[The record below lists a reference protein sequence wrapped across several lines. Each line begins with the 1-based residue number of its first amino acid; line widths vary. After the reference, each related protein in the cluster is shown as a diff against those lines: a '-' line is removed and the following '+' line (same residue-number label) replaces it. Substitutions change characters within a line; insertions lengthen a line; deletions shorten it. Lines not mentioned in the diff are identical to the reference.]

1 MDVKG
6 AAGEDQEEM
15 RNTYQKLKKGQIL
28 IIQWQNYIR
37 KLCRKHNMETM
48 KFDIQLRFPS
58 KVWNLWHRF
67 FFFFAA
73 QSKMQK
79 ERDKLRK
86 EILIREEQ
94 GIVDL
99 GNSQPIQ
106 LQKIIILR
114 HSPSEKQS
122 REKNQVWLYNLQLI
136 PQEDKNTRTFS
147 NTNAL

>member
-1 MDVKG
+1 
-6 AAGEDQEEM
+6 
-15 RNTYQKLKKGQIL
+15 
-28 IIQWQNYIR
+28 
-37 KLCRKHNMETM
+37 METM

-67 FFFFAA
+67 FFAA

-86 EILIREEQ
+86 ILIREEQ

-136 PQEDKNTRTFS
+136 PQEDKNIRTFS